1 MFSEGFSNFLLKFS
15 RNIEITLKVILEE
28 FESFHGSSSNLKLN
42 FGTLRSSKDETLH
55 FYSNGLM
62 NGPAAI
68 QTWAET
74 VFWVIVI
81 SIVAGIVMTIVGTVI
96 FSVIEKVIFGEADYN
111 FIMDERDKAIASSG
125 DKITLSIVGS
135 GFVILI
141 LGLKFGYEIMDCL
154 VLLMFYWILG
164 ALIIPKLLI
173 KVPRSY
179 CNTF

>member
-1 MFSEGFSNFLLKFS
+1 MSHEEKNTILQIIVGAAI
-15 RNIEITLKVILEE
+15 NIWLILEIRQ
-28 FESFHGSSSNLKLN
+28 L
-42 FGTLRSSKDETLH
+42 
-55 FYSNGLM
+55 YSNGSM
-62 NGPAAI
+62 DEPAAI

-81 SIVAGIVMTIVGTVI
+81 SIVAGIVLTVVSTVI
-96 FSVIEKVIFGEADYN
+96 FSVIEKFIFGEADYN

-154 VLLMFYWILG
+154 VLLMFCFSFG
-164 ALIIPKLLI
+164 GLIGEIAKLARYRMS
-173 KVPRSY
+173 V
-179 CNTF
+179 